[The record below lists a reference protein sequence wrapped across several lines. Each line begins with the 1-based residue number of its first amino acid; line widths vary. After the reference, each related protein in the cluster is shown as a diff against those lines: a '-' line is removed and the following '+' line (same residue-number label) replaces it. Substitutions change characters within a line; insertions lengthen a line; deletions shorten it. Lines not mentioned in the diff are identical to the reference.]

1 MALEGVMLIRISQA
15 EKDKYYMIYTYF
27 WNLKA
32 NRDFPGGLWLGF
44 CRLPMQAM
52 WVRSL
57 VRELK
62 SHIPQLRLD
71 SQINRFKN
79 KIKK

>member
-32 NRDFPGGLWLGF
+32 NGLPWWSVVRNLPSSNAGDVGSISGQGTEIPHSTIKT
-44 CRLPMQAM
+44 RLTD
-52 WVRSL
+52 
-57 VRELK
+57 K
-62 SHIPQLRLD
+62 
-71 SQINRFKN
+71 
-79 KIKK
+79 